1 MAFCGLWH
9 VPSLQMERKRIQN
22 KIAESRWTLSTL
34 TMLALAVWG
43 LAGMGE
49 HRLWINLLCLVL
61 STYLMVELNNA
72 NTLIRIYSRMVSG
85 SFLVLATV
93 CMHQL
98 TSYTSSISILCMAG
112 FYTSLFRSYQDE
124 ASPGWVFY
132 AFICWGFASIVWP
145 QALLF
150 VPVFGL
156 LLPYAVVTAVL
167 AVRGDLERMVS
178 HFAQLGQFSPVFE
191 FTALS
196 IGQIVALTFV
206 TLCALIG
213 SIHFL
218 RKSHNDNIRTR
229 QFYFFFLI
237 IDGLTFAYLCV
248 QPSQYE
254 ALLGILIVNTSP
266 VIGHL
271 WALTRTKWT
280 NGLFLVAT
288 TLAVF
293 LVAYNFMRSF
303 IH

>member
-1 MAFCGLWH
+1 
-9 VPSLQMERKRIQN
+9 
-22 KIAESRWTLSTL
+22 
-34 TMLALAVWG
+34 
-43 LAGMGE
+43 
-49 HRLWINLLCLVL
+49 
-61 STYLMVELNNA
+61 
-72 NTLIRIYSRMVSG
+72 
-85 SFLVLATV
+85 
-93 CMHQL
+93 
-98 TSYTSSISILCMAG
+98 
-112 FYTSLFRSYQDE
+112 
-124 ASPGWVFY
+124 
-132 AFICWGFASIVWP
+132 
-145 QALLF
+145 
-150 VPVFGL
+150 
-156 LLPYAVVTAVL
+156 
-167 AVRGDLERMVS
+167 MVS

-280 NGLFLVAT
+280 NGLFLIAT
-288 TLAVF
+288 TLAVL
-293 LVAYNFMRSF
+293 LVAYNLMRSF
-303 IH
+303 MH

>member
-145 QALLF
+145 QAFSSCLS
-150 VPVFGL
+150 FG
-156 LLPYAVVTAVL
+156 
-167 AVRGDLERMVS
+167 
-178 HFAQLGQFSPVFE
+178 
-191 FTALS
+191 
-196 IGQIVALTFV
+196 
-206 TLCALIG
+206 C
-213 SIHFL
+213 
-218 RKSHNDNIRTR
+218 
-229 QFYFFFLI
+229 
-237 IDGLTFAYLCV
+237 
-248 QPSQYE
+248 
-254 ALLGILIVNTSP
+254 
-266 VIGHL
+266 
-271 WALTRTKWT
+271 
-280 NGLFLVAT
+280 
-288 TLAVF
+288 
-293 LVAYNFMRSF
+293 
-303 IH
+303 

>member
-112 FYTSLFRSYQDE
+112 FYTSLFRSYQDAAAGVE
-124 ASPGWVFY
+124 RTPFLRLAT
-132 AFICWGFASIVWP
+132 WP
-145 QALLF
+145 L
-150 VPVFGL
+150 
-156 LLPYAVVTAVL
+156 
-167 AVRGDLERMVS
+167 
-178 HFAQLGQFSPVFE
+178 
-191 FTALS
+191 TAL
-196 IGQIVALTFV
+196 
-206 TLCALIG
+206 CCCHG
-213 SIHFL
+213 SPC
-218 RKSHNDNIRTR
+218 RARRSGA
-229 QFYFFFLI
+229 Y
-237 IDGLTFAYLCV
+237 GL
-248 QPSQYE
+248 
-254 ALLGILIVNTSP
+254 
-266 VIGHL
+266 
-271 WALTRTKWT
+271 
-280 NGLFLVAT
+280 
-288 TLAVF
+288 
-293 LVAYNFMRSF
+293 SF
-303 IH
+303 RPTGSVLSRL